1 MAGGL
6 DGARRKPGF
15 LTFPIWLPHVT
26 GADTYE
32 IRHCPYIDVNVVPDS
47 QRRQKMNPHLTSI
60 YISSY
65 RYSAHVRKANPY
77 NMTPLELADAGQCWR
92 RSQKFGAWF
101 GARAL
106 TIRAAC
112 GSWPSAPALSPL
124 APPSVSQGRRRLTT
138 SLPMRVACYRRPA
151 HCCSSMLTGARDRWD
166 RGLARRRSWCCCCH
180 RHPCWSCTSAPWSDQ
195 QRDPAEAD
203 RHRSAWIRNPT
214 DAASATLRA
223 APLCPPLPRRPNST
237 CSAACRHSRRPRIF

>member
-65 RYSAHVRKANPY
+65 RYSARAVTKVRNRDKA
-77 NMTPLELADAGQCWR
+77 
-92 RSQKFGAWF
+92 
-101 GARAL
+101 
-106 TIRAAC
+106 
-112 GSWPSAPALSPL
+112 
-124 APPSVSQGRRRLTT
+124 PSVIS
-138 SLPMRVACYRRPA
+138 
-151 HCCSSMLTGARDRWD
+151 
-166 RGLARRRSWCCCCH
+166 
-180 RHPCWSCTSAPWSDQ
+180 
-195 QRDPAEAD
+195 
-203 RHRSAWIRNPT
+203 
-214 DAASATLRA
+214 
-223 APLCPPLPRRPNST
+223 
-237 CSAACRHSRRPRIF
+237 HSY

>member
-1 MAGGL
+1 MAGGQ

-77 NMTPLELADAGQCWR
+77 TNPRSERSLLSSRSIADQR
-92 RSQKFGAWF
+92 
-101 GARAL
+101 
-106 TIRAAC
+106 
-112 GSWPSAPALSPL
+112 GSG
-124 APPSVSQGRRRLTT
+124 GR
-138 SLPMRVACYRRPA
+138 V
-151 HCCSSMLTGARDRWD
+151 
-166 RGLARRRSWCCCCH
+166 
-180 RHPCWSCTSAPWSDQ
+180 
-195 QRDPAEAD
+195 
-203 RHRSAWIRNPT
+203 
-214 DAASATLRA
+214 
-223 APLCPPLPRRPNST
+223 
-237 CSAACRHSRRPRIF
+237 RPRGRGGACTVDHGH